1 MSSWKRAARAA
12 AIVFLAG
19 CAGDAGSVV
28 GPSGGPSET
37 ISDAAH
43 AGAVPGF
50 YFLPPM
56 VKMPAFSGTFD
67 AGLSPRV
74 EICELAGSACGAT
87 LATYTRTSGVGGA
100 TIGVDSVA
108 GQYAVNWH
116 TNLYN
121 LDPAKHYRIS
131 VYVDSLR
138 LGYADVDVVSSG
150 RELKN
155 VNTQEYIPLQD
166 DRTLPVKFRIERGIV
181 GKVIVSPAA
190 DTVNVGGT
198 AQFTATLNDLHGN
211 PLPGPAVTWSSSNT
225 AIATIDG
232 SGLATGVAPGTVTI
246 TASVGYLSGT
256 ATLVVEQP
264 NQPPVAGADTF
275 EAIGNVTVPVAA
287 PGVLANATD
296 PDGDALSAVAGTYPT
311 ANGGTVTIAADGS
324 FTYLSAPGFTG
335 TDTFQFTVTDG
346 IDTAAGTATVEAP
359 TRVWYVS
366 NAGGAPG
373 DGRDASPFVS
383 LKAAEAAS
391 APGETIFLLAGDGTT
406 AGYDEG
412 IVLKAGQSLTGQGVA
427 ADVVV
432 TLNGQPVTLLDAGA
446 TPTVTRNDAGTTVQ
460 LAANNTVQGLNVASS
475 AGAGIAGSGF
485 GTLTAN
491 VGAVAANGGP
501 ALDLEN
507 GTGAASFASLSSVGS
522 AGAGLRLVGLSGAL
536 SAPAGAIGGA
546 AGAGVEIG
554 GGDATIA
561 YGGSVTGSGARAVDV
576 SGRTG
581 GSVTLSGDLADTG
594 LGIRVQNNT
603 GGTVAFTGGSKSLST
618 GANDAVTLANNT
630 GAAIQLAGGGLAVA
644 TTTGAGF
651 SATGGGTLTVT
662 GANNTIASAG
672 GVALRVENTTIGA
685 SGLTF
690 HSVSANGGPNG
701 IVLVN
706 TGAVNGLQVTGDGS
720 TAGSGGTIQNVAGAD
735 GSTAGIGV
743 YLNGARNVSLA
754 RMIIQNAQNFAIR
767 GVSVQGFA
775 FANGAIAGVNGSSA
789 AFDEGSVVF
798 NELTGTA
805 SISGSTIAGGVEDN
819 VRVVN
824 TAGVLDRLTISGTT
838 IGANGT
844 ADGNDGVFLEARN
857 GAVLNVTVQNS
868 VFTAA
873 RADLFNLNVLNNAT
887 SDLVLSGNTFSNNH
901 PAILS
906 GSGGVVVAGGGAG
919 SSPTLTYQ
927 ISGNSFRDA
936 LGTALAVL
944 RSGGNGAYSG
954 TIASNTIGVAGVANS
969 GSAQGSGINVT
980 TQGGGTHTVAL
991 TGNQV
996 RGYNNFGIFLN
1007 TGAAALGGSGTLN
1020 ATVTGNTVSEPGT
1033 SGFPMNG
1040 VQLNAGTNTGDAH
1053 QVCLA
1058 MSGNSL
1064 VGSGAFGGTDFRLR
1078 QRFLTTVRLPGYAG
1092 ANNDDAAVVAF
1103 HQASHPG
1110 APTGAS
1116 ANTVATG
1123 GGGFVGGAACPQP

>member
-74 EICELAGSACGAT
+74 EICELAGSACAT
-87 LATYTRTSGVGGA
+87 TLGVYTRTSGVGGA

-116 TNLYN
+116 TNLFN

-131 VYVDSLR
+131 VFVDSLR
-138 LGYADVDVVSSG
+138 LGFADVDVVSSG

-166 DRTLPVKFRIERGIV
+166 GRTLPVKFRIERGIV

-225 AIATIDG
+225 AVATIDG

-296 PDGDALSAVAGTYPT
+296 PDGDALSAVAGTFPT
-311 ANGGTVTIAADGS
+311 TGGGTVTIAADGS

-335 TDTFQFTVTDG
+335 TDSFQFSVTDG

-373 DGRDASPFVS
+373 DGRDASPFVT

-391 APGETIFLLAGDGTT
+391 APGETIFLLSGDGST

-446 TPTVTRNDAGTTVQ
+446 TPTVTRNDAGMTVQ
-460 LAANNTVQGLNVASS
+460 LATGNTVQGVNVASS

-485 GTLTAN
+485 GTLTAS

-507 GTGAASFASLSSVGS
+507 GTVAATFASLSSVGS
-522 AGAGLRLVGLSGAL
+522 VGAGLRLVGLSGAL
-536 SAPAGAIGGA
+536 TAPAGAIGGA
-546 AGAGVEIG
+546 AGAGVEIA

-561 YGGSVTGSGARAVDV
+561 YGGSVTGSGARAADI

-581 GSVTLSGDLADTG
+581 GSVTLSGDLTDTG
-594 LGIRVQNNT
+594 LGVRVQNNT
-603 GGTVAFTGGSKSLST
+603 GGTIAFTGGSKSFST
-618 GANDAVTLANNT
+618 GANDAVTLSGNT
-630 GAAIQLAGGGLAVA
+630 GATVQFAGGGLAVA

-662 GANNTIASAG
+662 GAQNTIASAG

-706 TGAVNGLQVTGDGS
+706 TGAANGLQVTGDGS
-720 TAGSGGTIQNVAGAD
+720 TAGSGGTIQNVGGAD
-735 GSTAGIGV
+735 GSTEGIGV
-743 YLNGARNVSLA
+743 YLSGVRNVSLA
-754 RMIIQNAQNFAIR
+754 RMIIQDAQNFGIR
-767 GVSVQGFA
+767 GV
-775 FANGAIAGVNGSSA
+775 GVNGFSMSHTA
-789 AFDEGSVVF
+789 VAGAHGTSGVLEEASVAFNG
-798 NELTGTA
+798 LTGSA
-805 SISGSTIAGGVEDN
+805 TIANSSVSGGRADN
-819 VRVVN
+819 FRVVN
-824 TAGVLDRLTISGTT
+824 AGGVLDRLTFSNTT
-838 IGANGT
+838 IGLNSAAEGDEGL
-844 ADGNDGVFLEARN
+844 ALEATG

-868 VFTAA
+868 TFLGARAEVVQALAAAGATMDLVFTANTISNTHPSIVA
-873 RADLFNLNVLNNAT
+873 ASGGVLVFGAGT
-887 SDLVLSGNTFSNNH
+887 VSYQFSGNTF
-901 PAILS
+901 
-906 GSGGVVVAGGGAG
+906 
-919 SSPTLTYQ
+919 
-927 ISGNSFRDA
+927 RDA
-936 LGTALAVL
+936 VGTALLVNA
-944 RSGGNGAYSG
+944 SGAAAAFSG
-954 TIASNTIGVAGVANS
+954 RIENNQVGVAGVPNS
-969 GSAQGSGINVT
+969 GSASASGIQVESNA
-980 TQGGGTHTVAL
+980 GGDHTVL
-991 TGNQV
+991 IDGNVV
-996 RGYNNFGIFLN
+996 RGYNSHGIHLRP
-1007 TGAAALGGSGTLN
+1007 GDALGSPVVFN
-1020 ATVTGNTVSEPGT
+1020 ATVTGNTVTNPGT
-1033 SGFPMNG
+1033 INTNFNGLHLNNG
-1040 VQLNAGTNTGDAH
+1040 VVSADGFTSCVDIRGNT
-1053 QVCLA
+1053 LA
-1058 MSGNSL
+1058 
-1064 VGSGAFGGTDFRLR
+1064 GSGAGSSFPNNADFRLR
-1078 QRFLTTVRLPGYAG
+1078 QRFATTVRLPGYAG
-1092 ANNDDAAVVAF
+1092 AANDNAAVVAF
-1103 HQASHPG
+1103 VQANNAG
-1110 APTGAS
+1110 APSGNA
-1116 ANTVATG
+1116 ANSVPT
-1123 GGGFVGGAACPQP
+1123 GGGFVGGAACAQP